1 MCMHNLSR
9 YLLLTW
15 YGLVAF
21 SAHSATELDRIIAV
35 VDQDVVMQSEL
46 DSQLRRVRE
55 QLRQQG
61 ASLPP
66 TTVLERQIMERLIL
80 QKIQIQKAAE
90 SGVEVPDERVEA
102 AIQDIAD
109 KNQLSIPQFKEILIS
124 DGYQFTE
131 FREQIRD
138 EIMVASLRRQEV
150 DRRVHVTE
158 SEIKNYLNNEFYQ
171 ADSDIEVRIA
181 HILISI
187 PYDAT
192 NTEKIEARE

>member
-1 MCMHNLSR
+1 MCMHNISR

-15 YGLVAF
+15 YGLVTF

-80 QKIQIQKAAE
+80 QKIQIQ
-90 SGVEVPDERVEA
+90 
-102 AIQDIAD
+102 
-109 KNQLSIPQFKEILIS
+109 
-124 DGYQFTE
+124 
-131 FREQIRD
+131 
-138 EIMVASLRRQEV
+138 
-150 DRRVHVTE
+150 
-158 SEIKNYLNNEFYQ
+158 
-171 ADSDIEVRIA
+171 
-181 HILISI
+181 
-187 PYDAT
+187 
-192 NTEKIEARE
+192 